1 MIPASVLAKMATLG
15 LSAEQAEAVAS
26 MLSEVEA
33 ATQAPFVTARE
44 ASKEKNRARWREW
57 KVRQKSGAGKRE
69 QTFANASKRPTRA
82 EDSSSKNQIPGQE
95 EKEDT
100 APMARSKRGERIPDD
115 FRPDIDAAIAEG
127 LPRPEAE
134 RQARSFC
141 DYWRAKPG
149 KDGLKL
155 DWPATWRVWFRR
167 NIPSQP
173 HPQRQ
178 SMAPPQRRERSVADV
193 FSEIAAGTWTGPQ
206 GSDHEPDQPFI
217 ETSFSRRN

>member
-1 MIPASVLAKMATLG
+1 MK
-15 LSAEQAEAVAS
+15 LSAILAPLIAAKVPHEVILETVRAYEAQQENALEKRRVADRQRQARKRNNDS
-26 MLSEVEA
+26 GSRD
-33 ATQAPFVTARE
+33 VTLRHGDRLLA
-44 ASKEKNRARWREW
+44 
-57 KVRQKSGAGKRE
+57 
-69 QTFANASKRPTRA
+69 TRA
-82 EDSSSKNQIPGQE
+82 EDSSSNKQISGQE
-95 EKEDT
+95 EKKEDT
-100 APMARSKRGERIPDD
+100 SPTSRSKRGERIPDD

-127 LPRPEAE
+127 LPKPEAE

-178 SMAPPQRRERSVADV
+178 SMAPPQRRERSVSDV

-206 GSDHEPDQPFI
+206 GNDHEPDQPFI